1 MGEHV
6 RFSIDNTH
14 DFCDT
19 QDMDK
24 KLRFTEIDQRDCPRC
39 GGEGKIWFSTV
50 DGGTCFKCNGRKKL
64 DTPRGAAARAFYTAR
79 LSIPV
84 EQVKPGILVKV
95 EIVSLGWS
103 FRGFR
108 EVLRVEKG
116 DQFKIVTKGHRD
128 LAEHE
133 FFVNAGELVR
143 RAATAEEKAEALK
156 ETLAFQN
163 TLLFSGK
170 PGTPEEI
177 EAEDNRELAKEEKKA
192 KDLADQI
199 RKNEEWVEAARV
211 RVIEWNRVTL
221 AEYEQKILAAIPFCN
236 KDEVQAL
243 TSFIDL
249 LKAEV
254 RSSVCYP
261 AHEATGYLDQVKGV
275 LAKVEARKQKG
286 VGIQFLGTPGEKREF
301 SGVVELFHF
310 FRTKFGE
317 QVICLVKTDD
327 GGMVKLS
334 KGLSPKGARVK
345 FSATI
350 KEHAEFRGVKQTV
363 CLRPKLL
370 ETSDEVCRQYIA

>member
-1 MGEHV
+1 
-6 RFSIDNTH
+6 
-14 DFCDT
+14 
-19 QDMDK
+19 MDK

-116 DQFKIVTKGHRD
+116 DQFQIVTKGHRD
-128 LAEHE
+128 MAEHE
-133 FFVNAGELVR
+133 FFVNAGEFVR

-156 ETLAFQN
+156 DALAFQN

-177 EAEDNRELAKEEKKA
+177 EAEVSREVAKEEKKA
-192 KDLADQI
+192 KDLADSI
-199 RKNEEWVEAARV
+199 RRHEEWVEKARI
-211 RVIEWNRVTL
+211 RVIEWNRATL
-221 AEYEQKILAAIPFCN
+221 AEHESKILAALKFCN
-236 KDEVQAL
+236 KDEVESL
-243 TSFIDL
+243 NGFIAK

-254 RSSVCYP
+254 HSSFCNP
-261 AHEATGYLDQVKGV
+261 ANEATGWLDQVKGV

-286 VGIQFLGTPGEKREF
+286 VGIQFLGTPGQKREF
-301 SGVVELFHF
+301 SGVVDFIHDF
-310 FRTKFGE
+310 PNAFRGTST
-317 QVICLVKTDD
+317 ICLIKTDD
-327 GGMVKLS
+327 GGIVKLS
-334 KGLSPKGARVK
+334 KAISPKGARVK

-370 ETSDEVCRQYIA
+370 ETSDEACRQYIA